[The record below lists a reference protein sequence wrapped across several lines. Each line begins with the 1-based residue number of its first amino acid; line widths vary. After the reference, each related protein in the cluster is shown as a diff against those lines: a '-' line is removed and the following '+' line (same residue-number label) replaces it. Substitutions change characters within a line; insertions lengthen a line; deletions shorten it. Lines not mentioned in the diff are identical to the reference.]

1 MALTFQKQPQ
11 ELMPVYNPVIIVAT
25 SSFQTEKQFQL
36 SSTIVCRGETI
47 SSLKTPVNPE
57 GYILIDIGRHLENSI
72 SFDFNPGSTNS
83 FVQITQATNSFATYS
98 VHFKNEFIAEWD
110 FIDNFYSEIGGTAYV
125 GFISTET
132 PYFSV
137 GDEIYVQQNEPF
149 TNPEYNGV
157 FQIINITQSGA
168 TWSITVDNSWAGD
181 TPVEGGVMTFAD
193 KRVTIIN
200 ETIGIGTTQSK
211 GVFNGVLNWTCLSE
225 WNYDEWDAQACTEVD
240 DECGSIKI
248 TIVYDGLT
256 YEYCVPEI
264 GEYNG
269 EPLYEFL
276 SEGEFFIRIRFQ
288 DAVPGTGGNPGW
300 YMLVE
305 NFLEG
310 QADNGYYIESSAE
323 NPPYSTNWLIDEEF
337 WTPDDPIITE
347 ACPCNECCSEYV
359 DVTID
364 GEFLGGEIE
373 VRLNRVGDIFE
384 GSWETYEFT
393 IEKIEETWFLI
404 FDGDQLASIE
414 GTCPI
419 GSWTPIEY
427 VTTVSSVGNP
437 CECDWGKFFTN
448 APQCWG
454 IDQNSYMFLNMYQNA
469 ANEIK
474 TVRVK
479 TNLGTYSINNPH
491 TTISPNAQ
499 NRFLQVDLS
508 PRWMKE
514 LGWINSTTKEIE
526 VWAQNN
532 LTTQTIEKRCFK
544 IIRECSPYEAVQ
556 IIFLDKMGSFIP
568 YTFTRVN
575 RETKTIGRTEWG
587 RDFGRYPSSVN
598 NWTNKPWGRGMSTL
612 DTDVQENFVLNSNW
626 ISEVDGNYLVE
637 LMQSPEAYVV
647 KEEAGCRH
655 IMAIN
660 LTLQNVE
667 RKQRLNDT
675 IINYTLTYK
684 LSVKN
689 DTQRG

>member
-98 VHFKNEFIAEWD
+98 VNFKNEFIAEWD

-149 TNPEYNGV
+149 TNKEYNGV

-168 TWSITVDNSWAGD
+168 TWSITVDNSWAGS

-193 KRVTIIN
+193 KRVTVVN
-200 ETIGIGTTQSK
+200 ETVGIGTTQSK
-211 GVFNGVLNWTCLSE
+211 GVFNGVLNWTCLNE
-225 WNYDEWDAQACTEVD
+225 WDYDEWDAQACTE
-240 DECGSIKI
+240 EGCGIKI

-256 YEYCVPEI
+256 YQFCVPEV

-269 EPLYEFL
+269 EPLYELL

-288 DAVPGTGGNPGW
+288 DAVPGIGGNPGW

-305 NFLEG
+305 NFLDG

-337 WTPDDPIITE
+337 WTPDEPIITE
-347 ACPCNECCSEYV
+347 ACACN
-359 DVTID
+359 
-364 GEFLGGEIE
+364 
-373 VRLNRVGDIFE
+373 
-384 GSWETYEFT
+384 
-393 IEKIEETWFLI
+393 
-404 FDGDQLASIE
+404 
-414 GTCPI
+414 
-419 GSWTPIEY
+419 
-427 VTTVSSVGNP
+427 
-437 CECDWGKFFTN
+437 ECDWGKFFTR

-454 IDQNSYMFLNMYQNA
+454 IDENSYMFLNMYQNA

-508 PRWMKE
+508 PRWMKQ

-532 LTTQTIEKRCFK
+532 VTTQTIEKRCFK

-556 IIFLDKMGSFIP
+556 IIFLDKLGSFIP

-587 RDFGRYPSSVN
+587 RDFGRYPSSVGNWN
-598 NWTNKPWGRGMSTL
+598 NKSWGRGMSTL

-626 ISEVDGNYLVE
+626 ISEADGNYLVE